1 MSPDIKAAHLLLK
14 EEKVW
19 NAVRAHIDNYHASQ
33 TVETRVFSP
42 TTYSFGEERPRVSE
56 TAEAAAAAVTAADGS
71 GKNGNGAAA
80 VVASGN
86 GRSSKRRPNGD
97 VSSAGKRVKN

>member
-56 TAEAAAAAVTAADGS
+56 TAEAAAAAAADGS
-71 GKNGNGAAA
+71 GKNGNGAGFSA
-80 VVASGN
+80 GN

-97 VSSAGKRVKN
+97 VSAAGKRVKN

>member
-42 TTYSFGEERPRVSE
+42 TTYSFGEERPKVF
-56 TAEAAAAAVTAADGS
+56 AEAGGDSDGGVAV
-71 GKNGNGAAA
+71 GNG
-80 VVASGN
+80 VEVGK
-86 GRSSKRRPNGD
+86 GVGVDTGSSTVRLFCEDG
-97 VSSAGKRVKN
+97 V